1 MKVTKA
7 QLMQIIKEELMREQ
21 GDEQLYDLLKGERP
35 PPRSTGQ
42 YSLRDPDPGTERRSP
57 RRIID
62 QVSGLVGEMVTSGM
76 TKEQIMSMVE
86 SHVDFLVQ

>member
-1 MKVTKA
+1 MKITKA
-7 QLMQIIKEELMREQ
+7 QLMQVIKEELMREQ

-35 PPRSTGQ
+35 PPRSTDQ
-42 YSLRDPDPGTERRSP
+42 HSLRDPDPGTERRSP
-57 RRIID
+57 RRVID

>member
-7 QLMQIIKEELMREQ
+7 QLIQIIKEELIREQ
-21 GDEQLYDLLKGERP
+21 DDEQLYDLLKGERP

-42 YSLRDPDPGTERRSP
+42 YSLRDPEPGTERRAP

>member
-7 QLMQIIKEELMREQ
+7 QLMQVIKEELMREQ

-35 PPRSTGQ
+35 PPRSTDQ

-57 RRIID
+57 RRVID

>member
-42 YSLRDPDPGTERRSP
+42 NSLRDPDPGTERRRP